1 VLLAAGDLLTQRLG
15 GAVEEISAERGP
27 ADGHVIDEVPGHGVQ
42 VAGKAVL
49 VGGYSAAEVVGR
61 PAAVML
67 PSAED
72 RAKASAFARRC
83 RARGGWSGL
92 AALRHRDGRRLDVS
106 LRVSPLSGQDG
117 RAQWLVS
124 STGMAAVSSWA
135 ANGLLLESLLTR
147 APIGIAIRDLQLR
160 CTWVNDNMELQDG
173 TPAKSGWDADWR
185 RYCPAESPK
194 ERPKRVRG

>member
-42 VAGKAVL
+42 VAGKAV
-49 VGGYSAAEVVGR
+49 A
-61 PAAVML
+61 
-67 PSAED
+67 
-72 RAKASAFARRC
+72 
-83 RARGGWSGL
+83 GL